1 MANPNVT
8 SIDEPMPAPPGPITL
23 PAEIK
28 TSAANCLQ
36 LAGTIKIMSVES
48 KAAAVEQIQQWKGYR
63 DAIKSYHADAKRA
76 ADTLHKFIVAQ
87 EKHWL
92 APFEDADKI
101 ARAAIQDFDR
111 AEAAK
116 LEEARRKAQAIADE
130 AARKERE
137 KAEAAARI
145 EREKAQEAERKAREA
160 REAAE
165 KEQNAKAR
173 EKLLA
178 EAAKQEA
185 KAEVSAERADSRAS
199 EAAAVVAPTVSVSAP
214 SQQKVAGYSERKS
227 WVAEVTDLDAFISA
241 AVAAN
246 RLELLSV
253 NDKALQ
259 AFAKSMRSRAKLN
272 GVTFKEVTSSAIRGT
287 K

>member
-1 MANPNVT
+1 MNPNVLAA
-8 SIDEPMPAPPGPITL
+8 DEPMPQPPGPIAL
-23 PAEIK
+23 SPDIK
-28 TSAANCLQ
+28 QSSTGCVQ
-36 LAGTIKIMSVES
+36 LAQLIKVQSVDS
-48 KAAAVEQIQQWKGYR
+48 KTAAVEQIQQWKGYR
-63 DAIKSYHADAKRA
+63 ERIVA
-76 ADTLHKFIVAQ
+76 ALAEPKKAAHTLHKWFTAFEAQ
-87 EKHWL
+87 ALK
-92 APFEDADKI
+92 PFDDADAI
-101 ARAAIQDFDR
+101 ARKAIQEFDR

-116 LEEARRKAQAIADE
+116 IEEARRKAQAVADE

-137 KAEAAARI
+137 KAEAAARV

-185 KAEVSAERADSRAS
+185 KAEVSAERADSKAS
-199 EAAAVVAPTVSVSAP
+199 EAAAVVAPTIRVEAL
-214 SQQKVAGYSERKS
+214 SQSKVAGYSERKS
-227 WVAEVTDLDAFISA
+227 WVAEVTDLDAFIAA

-246 RLELLSV
+246 RLELLAV

-259 AFAKSMRSRAKLN
+259 AFAKAMGSRAKLN
-272 GVTFKEVTSSAIRGT
+272 GVTFKEVTSSAIRGV